1 MRTRDWHDAAAE
13 TRMCCGLSATHPLL
27 LSLALV
33 AFICSGALIPSNSST
48 ARARGVQILQGE
60 PLDEPNIPARLRSGA
75 HAHTSRRRHRQRRR
89 SSSTQQ
95 SSGVNETKSA
105 ASEGGVGHGG
115 RGGGS
120 QAAGTRGTE
129 SPLAMKRHERRVRP
143 PAADTVLRLK
153 AVRSFFDE
161 LDRTESA
168 ATAAAGPANRTTG
181 SKQSS
186 KLYGLVLTRKFSG
199 RMQTGCVGGC
209 FR

>member
-1 MRTRDWHDAAAE
+1 M
-13 TRMCCGLSATHPLL
+13 
-27 LSLALV
+27 
-33 AFICSGALIPSNSST
+33 
-48 ARARGVQILQGE
+48 
-60 PLDEPNIPARLRSGA
+60 
-75 HAHTSRRRHRQRRR
+75 
-89 SSSTQQ
+89 
-95 SSGVNETKSA
+95 NETKSA

-129 SPLAMKRHERRVRP
+129 SPLAKRGHETRVRT
-143 PAADTVLRLK
+143 PAAVLNTVLRLK

-161 LDRTESA
+161 LDRAESA
-168 ATAAAGPANRTTG
+168 VTAATGPANRTTG